1 MKTICIGGGPASL
14 YYAILQKKRDPSSD
28 VVVYERNKPDDT
40 FGFGVVFSDKTLEGL
55 GVVDPESYAAICGAF
70 RHWDDIDVFIRGEKH
85 TSRGHGFS
93 GIGRQRLLSIL
104 AERAREV
111 GVRILYETEI
121 APGAAALGEADLVVV
136 ADGVNSAMR
145 EHYRGDFQP
154 DVELRPHRFVW
165 LGTTF
170 PFDAFT
176 FYFRENDHGLFQVHA
191 YRYEEGR
198 STFIVEC
205 SDAVFRRTGLA
216 IDDEG
221 ATKAYMERLF
231 AAELAGHP
239 LLVNRSIWRQFP
251 VITNRRWVREN
262 MVLLGDAAHT
272 AHFSI
277 GSGTK
282 LALEDAI
289 ALSDALVR
297 SEGRVSEA
305 LAAYDRDRR
314 PTVASIQRAA
324 QVSLEWFENTE
335 RHVAKEPLHFTF
347 SLLTRSLRVTH
358 ENLEKRDPE
367 FVRAVDAD
375 FAKHTGGDPKTPP
388 MFHALRLRERVVP
401 NRVAVSPMCMYSA
414 DDGTPTD
421 FHLVHLGSRALGG
434 AGLVMTEMTDIS
446 REGRITTGCTG
457 MYDEKHVAA
466 WRRITD
472 FIHRESPAIVGLQ
485 LGHAGRK
492 GATRPPWEGQD
503 VALPPG
509 EDWELLAPSALPW
522 SEQNKLPR
530 EMTERDLATVKEAFV
545 RATEQA
551 ARAGFDLLELHC
563 AHGYLLSTF
572 LSPLTN
578 RRTDAYGGSIENRMR
593 YPLAV
598 FEAMRAAWPK
608 ERPMSVRVSASD
620 WAPGGT
626 TPEELVTFCQALK
639 AAGCDLVDVS
649 SGSVVVSQQPR
660 YGRLYQVP
668 FAELVR
674 SEVGLPVA
682 AVGNISSYT
691 DVNTVLC
698 ARRADLCFLA
708 RAHLFDPYW
717 TRHAAQAQGHT
728 LPWPMP
734 YGVLAGY
741 NPRLA

>member
-1 MKTICIGGGPASL
+1 MKTICIGGGPACL
-14 YYAILQKKRDPSSD
+14 YYAILQKKRDPASE

-55 GVVDPESYAAICGAF
+55 GEVDAESYQAICGAF
-70 RHWDDIDVFIRGEKH
+70 HHWDDIDVFVRGEKH

-93 GIGRQRLLSIL
+93 GIGRQRLLGIL
-104 AERAREV
+104 AARASEL
-111 GVRILYETEI
+111 GVRICYETEI
-121 APGAAALGEADLVVV
+121 APGDPALAEADLVVI

-145 EHYRGDFQP
+145 EHHRADFQP
-154 DVELRPHRFVW
+154 EIELRPHRFVW

-176 FYFRENDHGLFQVHA
+176 FYFRENEHGLFQVHA
-191 YRYEEGR
+191 YRYEDGR

-216 IDDEG
+216 VDDEQ
-221 ATKAYMERLF
+221 ATKLYMEKLF
-231 AAELAGHP
+231 ASELAGHP

-251 VITNRRWVREN
+251 VITNRRWVHRN

-297 SEGRVSEA
+297 YDGRVGEA
-305 LAAYDRDRR
+305 LADYDRERR

-335 RHVAKEPLHFTF
+335 RHIAKEPLHFTF

-358 ENLEKRDPE
+358 ENLEKRDPV

-421 FHLVHLGSRALGG
+421 FHLVHLGSRAVGG
-434 AGLVMTEMTDIS
+434 AGLVMTEMTDVS

-457 MYDEKHVAA
+457 LYDEKHVAA

-472 FIHRESPAIVGLQ
+472 FIHRESPALVGLQ

-509 EDWELLAPSALPW
+509 EDWELMAPSALAW
-522 SEQNKLPR
+522 SEANKLPR
-530 EMTERDLATVKEAFV
+530 EMSERDLATVKEAFV
-545 RATEQA
+545 RATELG

-578 RRTDAYGGSIENRMR
+578 HRTDAYGGSIENRMR

-598 FEAMRAAWPK
+598 FEAMRAAWPR

-626 TPEELVTFCQALK
+626 TPEELVTFCRALK

-682 AVGNISSYT
+682 AVGNVSSYT

-728 LPWPMP
+728 LPWPKP